1 MSDIIS
7 RRKLLTNALVAAAA
21 AAAAASPAVEAAE
34 PAGYTHLTPTDPS
47 AAALGYVSDAKTVD
61 AAKYKTYKPGEMCGN
76 CLQLQ
81 GTAGD
86 PWRPCILYPKK
97 LVNVNGWCSGYVK
110 KAA

>member
-7 RRKLLTNALVAAAA
+7 RRNLLGRALVAAAA
-21 AAAAASPAVEAAE
+21 VAAVPGIEAAE

-47 AAALGYVSDAKTVD
+47 AAALGYVADATKVD
-61 AAKYKTYKPGEMCGN
+61 GAKYKTYKAGQQCAN

-110 KAA
+110 KA